1 MFLLVF
7 STLQRC
13 SSINIL
19 LITWFS
25 EQPLK
30 MCVSVFKGWFD
41 VMLWLSCW
49 WAHGYWSVRTP
60 AGRDF
65 DPSLL
70 LRSICFFATLPFV
83 FFFVFFYHCNW
94 IIWLAK
100 NWNVHS
106 QWNSYPSLWTHSWS
120 WLRHTH
126 WSVLEHNLVWVV
138 MYEISRGSLLRLSVF
153 MTLCV
158 GMQIPFQIRFHFC
171 SRLDKQHKWVTWVLI
186 WSDH

>member
-1 MFLLVF
+1 MNSRWRCVFLSLKADLMSCCDCLVDELMV
-7 STLQRC
+7 TDQ
-13 SSINIL
+13 
-19 LITWFS
+19 S
-25 EQPLK
+25 E
-30 MCVSVFKGWFD
+30 
-41 VMLWLSCW
+41 
-49 WAHGYWSVRTP
+49 
-60 AGRDF
+60 
-65 DPSLL
+65 LL
-70 LRSICFFATLPFV
+70 LGDTLTLLSSCARSVFFATLPFV
-83 FFFVFFYHCNW
+83 FFFVFLYHCNW

-138 MYEISRGSLLRLSVF
+138 MYEISLGSLLRLSVF